1 MKLNIKLLLIIIINS
16 LFFVNFAKAQPTPSE
31 FEYQITG
38 TVAEENSQLPLGFA
52 TVQLIKDGQIVNGA
66 ETDEK
71 GNFKIF
77 INEKG
82 VYTLKISYIGFQD
95 ITKDI
100 TINNENPKINLGNI
114 TLNSGNL
121 ETEEIV
127 VQSERSAIEFNAD
140 KKVFNVEKSM
150 TTQGGTAVDV
160 IKNLPSVEVDIDG
173 NISFRGNQNVKIL
186 IDGKP
191 YGMNSENRN
200 RILEQIPA
208 EQVEK
213 VELISNPSA
222 KYEAEG
228 TTGIINLVL
237 KKNNIGGYNGGF
249 TLNAGTRDKYA
260 GAFNLNFKNSKLAF
274 SSSYD
279 YRLNNFTLNADNFVN
294 YFTDNSTLSQTNTG
308 SYRNQGHLLKTNLD
322 YYFDK
327 QTSISSS
334 LNYNDRRGNRKENS
348 VINIFNSQGTSYQ
361 TLSSTLDEVKGFN
374 IDAAFNFTRK
384 FSNPKDMLT
393 MDLTF
398 NKTRDIDYVNVEEY
412 YTLSVDPSL
421 ERFNSDENNNEIN
434 IQSDYVKNF
443 GENSKIE
450 TGIKG
455 NWKISKRNYDA
466 LYFDYNTG
474 GYVNNINK
482 SNLFNF
488 DEQIYSAYITY
499 SGNQGILSYNLGLR
513 AEQANSV
520 GELETTNNTFKKNYF
535 DIFPSA
541 VISAKLGMSQQI
553 QLSYSRRINRPA
565 MQVLNPF
572 RFIIDPI
579 NSFQGNPELQP
590 EYINSL
596 ELSYIQYT
604 PFGFLT
610 PSIFYRNSNNM
621 IARSR
626 DLLDSIR
633 TVTSFNNYGNVQ
645 AYGLELVFNTN
656 FFKIWS
662 LNGSVS
668 YYRSIIDAENLQQGF
683 KNDNYTW
690 GTRLTST
697 VKLPD
702 IADLQMTYFYSGIRY
717 VAQGRIEPFQS
728 FDVVLKRNFM
738 NNRFDVGLKFSDIF
752 NTMKFNINLDD
763 PRFYQTFT
771 RKRDT
776 QNVSLIFTYRFGAD
790 DSKSGNDKKRRPDNN
805 NNQGDG
811 FGF

>member
-1 MKLNIKLLLIIIINS
+1 MNFKIKLIIIVIINS
-16 LFFVNFAKAQPTPSE
+16 LFFINFVYAQPTPSE
-31 FEYQITG
+31 KEFQVSG
-38 TVAEENSQLPLGFA
+38 TIAEENSELPLGFA
-52 TVQLIKDGQIVNGA
+52 TVQLLKDGQVINGT
-66 ETDEK
+66 ETDEN
-71 GNFKIF
+71 GNFILN
-77 INEKG
+77 INNRG
-82 VYTLKISYIGFQD
+82 DYTLKISFIGYQEL
-95 ITKDI
+95 TKNISVTND
-100 TINNENPKINLGNI
+100 NPAINLGKI
-114 TLNSGNL
+114 ILTTGGLQ
-121 ETEEIV
+121 TEEIV
-127 VQSERSAIEFNAD
+127 VESERSAIEFNAD
-140 KKVFNVEKSM
+140 KKVFSVEKSM
-150 TTQGGTAVDV
+150 ATQGGTAVDV

-208 EQVEK
+208 EQIEK

-237 KKNNIGGYNGGF
+237 KKNELGGYNGGL

-260 GAFNLNFKNSKLAF
+260 AAFNLNLRNSKLAF

-279 YRLNNFTLNADNFVN
+279 YRLNNFIINADNFVN
-294 YFTDNSTLSQTNTG
+294 YFTDNSTLNQTNSGTF
-308 SYRNQGHLLKTNLD
+308 RNRGHLFKTNLD
-322 YYFDK
+322 YYFDQ
-327 QTSISSS
+327 QTSVTGSF
-334 LNYNDRRGNRKENS
+334 NYNDRKGNRKENS
-348 VINIFNSQGTSYQ
+348 VINISNGQGTSYQ

-374 IDAAFNFTRK
+374 IDAALNFTRK

-398 NKTRDIDYVNVEEY
+398 NKTRDIDYVNVDEY

-421 ERFNSDENNNEIN
+421 EKFNSDENNNEVN

-450 TGIKG
+450 AGLKG
-455 NWKISKRNYDA
+455 NWKINKRNYDA
-466 LYFDYNTG
+466 FYFDYDAG
-474 GYVNNINK
+474 GYVNNVNQ

-488 DEQIYSAYITY
+488 DEQIYSTYLTY
-499 SGNQGILSYNLGLR
+499 SGNHGIIGYNFGLR
-513 AEQANSV
+513 AEQTNSI
-520 GELETTNNTFKKNYF
+520 GELVTTNEVFKKNYF

-541 VISAKLGMSQQI
+541 VLSAKLGMSQQI
-553 QLSYSRRINRPA
+553 QLSYSRRINRPT

-596 ELSYIQYT
+596 ELSYIQYM

-610 PSIFYRNSNNM
+610 PSVFYRNSDNM
-621 IARSR
+621 IARTR

-645 AYGLELVFNTN
+645 SYGLELVFNTN

-702 IADLQMTYFYSGIRY
+702 IVDLQMTYFYSGIRY
-717 VAQGRIEPFQS
+717 VAQGTIEPFQS

-738 NNRFDVGLKFSDIF
+738 DNRFDIALKFADIF

-763 PRFYQTFT
+763 PQFYQTFT

-776 QNVSLIFTYRFGAD
+776 QNVSLIFTYRFGTD
-790 DSKSGNDKKRRPDNN
+790 ENKSGNDRKRKPDN

>member
-1 MKLNIKLLLIIIINS
+1 MKLKIKFLLIIIFNS
-16 LFFVNFAKAQPTPSE
+16 LIFVNFAQLQPTPSE
-31 FEYQITG
+31 KEFKVSG
-38 TVAEENSQLPLGFA
+38 TVAEENTQLPLGFA
-52 TVQLIKDGQIVNGA
+52 TVQLIKEGQVVNGA
-66 ETDEK
+66 ETDEN
-71 GNFKIF
+71 GNFTIF
-77 INEKG
+77 IDKTG
-82 VYTLKISYIGFQD
+82 DYKLKISYIGFQE

-100 TINNENPKINLGNI
+100 TVNLDNPVVNLGSI
-114 TLNSGNL
+114 TMKTGNF

-150 TTQGGTAVDV
+150 ATQGGTAVDV

-237 KKNNIGGYNGGF
+237 KKNELGGYNGGF
-249 TLNAGTRDKYA
+249 TLNAGTRDKYS
-260 GAFNLNFKNSKLAF
+260 GAFNLNFKNNKLAF

-279 YRLNNFTLNADNFVN
+279 YRLNNNSINADNFVN
-294 YFTDNSTLSQTNTG
+294 YFTDNTTLNQTNTG
-308 SYRNQGHLLKTNLD
+308 SYRNRGHLFKTNLD

-327 QTSISSS
+327 LTSISGS

-348 VINIFNSQGTSYQ
+348 VINILDGQGTSYQ
-361 TLSSTLDEVKGFN
+361 TLSTTIDDVKGYN
-374 IDAAFNFTRK
+374 IDAAFNLTRK
-384 FSNPKDMLT
+384 FSDSKDMLT
-393 MDLTF
+393 FDATF
-398 NKTRDIDYVNVEEY
+398 NKTRDIDDIRLDEF
-412 YTLSVDPSL
+412 YTLTLNPSL
-421 ERFNSDENNNEIN
+421 ERFNSDENNNEVN
-434 IQSDYVKNF
+434 VQSDYVKNL

-450 TGIKG
+450 TGLKG
-455 NWKISKRNYDA
+455 NWKINKRNYNA
-466 LYFDYNTG
+466 LYFDYNTS
-474 GYVNNINK
+474 GYENNINK
-482 SNLFNF
+482 SNLFDYN
-488 DEQIYSAYITY
+488 EQIYSAYLTY
-499 SGNQGILSYNLGLR
+499 SGKQGIFSYNLGLR
-513 AEQANSV
+513 AEQTNSA
-520 GELETTNNTFKKNYF
+520 GELVTTNNTFNKNYF
-535 DIFPSA
+535 DVFPSA
-541 VISAKLGMSQQI
+541 VLSAKLGMSQQI
-553 QLSYSRRINRPA
+553 QFSYSRRINRPT
-565 MQVLNPF
+565 MQALNPF

-590 EYINSL
+590 EYINSF

-610 PSIFYRNSNNM
+610 PSLFYRNSDNM

-633 TVTSFNNYGNVQ
+633 TVTTFNNYENVQ

-690 GTRLTST
+690 GTRLSST
-697 VKLPD
+697 VKLPE
-702 IADLQMTYFYSGIRY
+702 IVDLQMTYFYSGIRY
-717 VAQGRIEPFQS
+717 VAQGTIEPFQS
-728 FDVVLKRNFM
+728 FDVVLKRGFM
-738 NNRFDVGLKFSDIF
+738 ENRFDVALKFADIF
-752 NTMKFNINLDD
+752 NTLKFNINLDD
-763 PRFYQTFT
+763 PGFYQSFT

-776 QNVSLIFTYRFGAD
+776 QNVSLIFTYRFGTD
-790 DSKSGNDKKRRPDNN
+790 DSKSNNDRKRKTDNN

>member
-1 MKLNIKLLLIIIINS
+1 MKFKIKLLFIIILNS
-16 LFFVNFAKAQPTPSE
+16 FIFVNFAQSQPTPSE
-31 FEYQITG
+31 KEFKVSG
-38 TVAEENSQLPLGFA
+38 TVAEENTQLPLGFA
-52 TVQLIKDGQIVNGA
+52 TVQLIQEGQIVDGV
-66 ETDEK
+66 ETDDD
-71 GNFKIF
+71 GNFTIF
-77 INEKG
+77 IDKKG
-82 VYTLKISYIGFQD
+82 DYKLKISYIGYQD

-100 TINNENPKINLGNI
+100 TISNENPNINLGNI
-114 TLNSGNL
+114 TLNTGTL
-121 ETEEIV
+121 QTEEIV

-237 KKNNIGGYNGGF
+237 KKNELGGYNGGF

-260 GAFNLNFKNSKLAF
+260 GAFNLNFKNSKLTF

-279 YRLNNFTLNADNFVN
+279 YRLNNFLINGENFVN
-294 YFTDNSTLSQTNTG
+294 YLTENTSLNQTNSG
-308 SYRNQGHLLKTNLD
+308 AYRNQGHLFKTNLD

-327 QTSISSS
+327 QTSISGSF
-334 LNYNDRRGNRKENS
+334 NYNDRKGNRKENS

-361 TLSSTLDEVKGFN
+361 TLSSTVDEVKGFN

-393 MDLTF
+393 IDFTF
-398 NKTRDIDYVNVEEY
+398 NKTRNIDNVVVDEY
-412 YTLSVDPSL
+412 YTTSVDPSL
-421 ERFNSDENNNEIN
+421 EKFNSDENNNEVN
-434 IQSDYVKNF
+434 IQTDYVKNF
-443 GENSKIE
+443 GENSKLE
-450 TGIKG
+450 TGLKG
-455 NWKISKRNYDA
+455 NWKINKRNYDA
-466 LYFDYNTG
+466 FNFDYNAG
-474 GYVNNINK
+474 GYINNLNK

-488 DEQIYSAYITY
+488 DEQVYSAYITY
-499 SGNQGILSYNLGLR
+499 SGNQGIFSYNLGLR
-513 AEQANSV
+513 AEQTNSA
-520 GELETTNNTFKKNYF
+520 GELVTTNTEFNKNYF
-535 DIFPSA
+535 DVFPSA
-541 VISAKLGMSQQI
+541 VLSAKLGMSQQI

-572 RFIIDPI
+572 RFIIDPV
-579 NSFQGNPELQP
+579 NSFQGNPELEP

-610 PSIFYRNSNNM
+610 PSVFYRNSDNM

-645 AYGLELVFNTN
+645 AYGLEIVFNTN

-690 GTRLTST
+690 GSRLSST

-702 IADLQMTYFYSGIRY
+702 IVDLQMTYFYSGIRY
-717 VAQGRIEPFQS
+717 VAQGTIEPFQS
-728 FDVVLKRNFM
+728 FDIVLKRGFM
-738 NNRFDVGLKFSDIF
+738 NNRFDVALKFSDIF
-752 NTMKFNINLDD
+752 NTLKFNINLDD
-763 PRFYQTFT
+763 PRFFQTFT

-776 QNVSLIFTYRFGAD
+776 QNVSLIFTYRFGTD
-790 DSKSGNDKKRRPDNN
+790 NSKSGNDKKRRPDNN